1 MKNYFKNK
9 FFYIITV
16 VTLIVTIVPTVFC
29 SMGLS
34 FVFRDMVGIVLTPAQ
49 KLFNYAAEGIDG
61 FVSYFYKFD
70 ELVEENIRLREQV
83 SRLQS
88 ELYDSAEIEE
98 MYEWMSEFLEL
109 KMAHNDFELLSA
121 SVTGRESGNYS
132 KVLTLDVGS
141 GAGVAS
147 GMPVITSE
155 GIVGQITEVGYNW
168 CKVTT
173 LVEANSSIGAYVEKT
188 GDAGICTG
196 SFELSSKG
204 LVNFMYLPADAKV
217 NEGDRVIS
225 TGYGS
230 IYPRGLTVG
239 YVESVS
245 LNSYSRNLDVTVR
258 SAVDFTDIS
267 SVMVIT
273 SFEQTADQGKS
284 YEQ

>member
-1 MKNYFKNK
+1 MKNYFKSK

-16 VTLIVTIVPTVFC
+16 ITLIVTIVPTVFC

-83 SRLQS
+83 SQLQS

-173 LVEANSSIGAYVEKT
+173 ILEPNSSVGAYVEKT

-196 SFELSSKG
+196 SFALSSEG
-204 LVNFMYLPADAKV
+204 LVNFLYLPADTEV
-217 NEGDRVIS
+217 NAGDRVLS

-245 LNSYSRNLDVTVR
+245 LNSYSRNLEVTVR
-258 SAVDFTDIS
+258 SAVDFAEIS

-273 SFEQTADQGKS
+273 SFEQTAN
-284 YEQ
+284 

>member
-1 MKNYFKNK
+1 MKNYFKSK

-83 SRLQS
+83 SQLQS

-173 LVEANSSIGAYVEKT
+173 ILEPNSSVGAYVEKT

-196 SFELSSKG
+196 SFALSSEG
-204 LVNFMYLPADAKV
+204 LVNFLYLPSGTEV
-217 NEGDRVIS
+217 NAGDRVLS

-245 LNSYSRNLDVTVR
+245 LNSYSRNLEVTVR
-258 SAVDFTDIS
+258 SAVDFTEIS

-273 SFEQTADQGKS
+273 SFEQTAN
-284 YEQ
+284 

>member
-1 MKNYFKNK
+1 MKNYFKSK

-16 VTLIVTIVPTVFC
+16 ITLIVTIVPTVFC

-70 ELVEENIRLREQV
+70 ELLEENIRLREQV
-83 SRLQS
+83 SQLQS

-109 KMAHNDFELLSA
+109 KMAHNDFELLAA

-132 KVLTLDVGS
+132 KILTLDVGS

-173 LVEANSSIGAYVEKT
+173 LVEANSSVGAYVEKT
-188 GDAGICTG
+188 GEAGICTG
-196 SFELSSKG
+196 SFALSSEG
-204 LVNFMYLPADAKV
+204 LVNFMYLPADA
-217 NEGDRVIS
+217 EITAGDRVLS

-245 LNSYSRNLDVTVR
+245 LNSYSRNLEVTVR

-273 SFEQTADQGKS
+273 SFEQTAD
-284 YEQ
+284 

>member
-1 MKNYFKNK
+1 MKNYFKSK

-16 VTLIVTIVPTVFC
+16 ITLIVTIVPTVFC

-34 FVFRDMVGIVLTPAQ
+34 FVFRDIVGIVLTPAQ

-83 SRLQS
+83 SQLQS

-173 LVEANSSIGAYVEKT
+173 ILEPNSSVGAYVEKT

-196 SFELSSKG
+196 SFALSSEG
-204 LVNFMYLPADAKV
+204 LVNFLYLPADTEV
-217 NEGDRVIS
+217 NAGDRVLS

-245 LNSYSRNLDVTVR
+245 LNSYSRNLEVTVR
-258 SAVDFTDIS
+258 SAVDFAEIS

-273 SFEQTADQGKS
+273 SFEQTAN
-284 YEQ
+284 

>member
-34 FVFRDMVGIVLTPAQ
+34 FIFRDMVGIVLTPAQ

-196 SFELSSKG
+196 SFALSSEG
-204 LVNFMYLPADAKV
+204 LVNFMYLPADTEV
-217 NEGDRVIS
+217 NEGDRVLS

-239 YVESVS
+239 YVESVN

-258 SAVDFTDIS
+258 SAVDFTEIS

-273 SFEQTADQGKS
+273 SFEQTA
-284 YEQ
+284 E

>member
-1 MKNYFKNK
+1 MKNYFKSK

-83 SRLQS
+83 SQLQA

-173 LVEANSSIGAYVEKT
+173 ILEPNSSVGAYVEKT

-196 SFELSSKG
+196 SFALSSEG
-204 LVNFMYLPADAKV
+204 LVNFLYLPADTEV
-217 NEGDRVIS
+217 NAGDRVLS

-245 LNSYSRNLDVTVR
+245 LNSYSRNLEVTVR
-258 SAVDFTDIS
+258 SAVDFTEIS

-273 SFEQTADQGKS
+273 SFEQTAN
-284 YEQ
+284 

>member
-1 MKNYFKNK
+1 MKNYFKSK

-16 VTLIVTIVPTVFC
+16 ITLIVTIVPTVFC

-70 ELVEENIRLREQV
+70 ELLEENIRLREQV
-83 SRLQS
+83 SQLQS

-109 KMAHNDFELLSA
+109 KMAHNDFELLAA

-132 KVLTLDVGS
+132 KILTLDVGS

-173 LVEANSSIGAYVEKT
+173 LVEANSSVGAYVEKT
-188 GDAGICTG
+188 GEAGICTG
-196 SFELSSKG
+196 SFALSSEG
-204 LVNFMYLPADAKV
+204 LVNFMYLPADA
-217 NEGDRVIS
+217 EISAGDRVLS

-245 LNSYSRNLDVTVR
+245 LNSYSRNLEVTVR

-273 SFEQTADQGKS
+273 SFEQTAD
-284 YEQ
+284 

>member
-1 MKNYFKNK
+1 MKNYFKSK

-83 SRLQS
+83 SQLQS

-147 GMPVITSE
+147 GMPVITSD

-173 LVEANSSIGAYVEKT
+173 ILEPNSSVGAYVEKT

-196 SFELSSKG
+196 SFALSSEG
-204 LVNFMYLPADAKV
+204 LVNFLYLPSDTEV
-217 NEGDRVIS
+217 NAGDRVLS

-245 LNSYSRNLDVTVR
+245 LNSYSRNLEVTVR
-258 SAVDFTDIS
+258 SAVDFTEIS

-273 SFEQTADQGKS
+273 SFEQTAN
-284 YEQ
+284 